1 MVEKKTVWISL
12 ISEARI
18 EDIYREVKELLEE
31 IEGYTCTEL
40 TGKAREIF
48 LTEEVGLTPEE
59 LKYWPFR
66 YELCTKPGKRVVVVS
81 GGP

>member
-1 MVEKKTVWISL
+1 MVGEKTAWI
-12 ISEARI
+12 RI
-18 EDIYREVKELLEE
+18 TTDSDVRDIYREVKELLEK
-31 IEGYTCTEL
+31 IEDYTCVEL
-40 TGKAREIF
+40 TGKARELF